1 MGPLESRN
9 DFAMVFFRKDFHPR
23 RKLHPQIFT
32 LKNLALDARCQAA
45 PDACKSKTPPTKG
58 SQNRLVLSI

>member
-23 RKLHPQIFT
+23 RKLQVSFFFETSSKRKVQISFSGIT
-32 LKNLALDARCQAA
+32 SEVKCFQRGAWGTIR
-45 PDACKSKTPPTKG
+45 K
-58 SQNRLVLSI
+58 